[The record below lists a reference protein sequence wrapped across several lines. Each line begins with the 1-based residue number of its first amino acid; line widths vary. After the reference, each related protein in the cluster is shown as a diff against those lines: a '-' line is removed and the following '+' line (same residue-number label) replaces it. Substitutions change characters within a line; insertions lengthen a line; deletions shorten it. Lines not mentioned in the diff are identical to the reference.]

1 MKNQIK
7 NFFSN
12 NFVYK
17 GKEKLSKLTI
27 LSLIILNIL
36 VLFILDKG
44 IDFQTRVLNNPMTK
58 FPYDCRDIFTYNLN
72 VDDFNNYI
80 YNAQN
85 YNSKYQNIKDLELD
99 SRCSLIFEKISLIK
113 NNIDIKSLKKKNEE
127 LSNKSYELNNQISYL
142 KDNYNTILFEKMS
155 EQEINKSIIKG
166 EVSAENIK
174 EKYELLTKELESID
188 KEKEKLSNE
197 FKEENLVKDLIS
209 YLALNKDTILIDIE
223 KAQKF
228 YSIKYELVILLFLIP
243 LVAIFFY
250 LMKRYLH
257 KDKYILY
264 IIFKNI
270 LIVTL
275 IPTFISFFSLINIFI
290 PKIFLEKVL
299 MFFYSLEIPF
309 IVYYLAIAIAV
320 LIFIFII
327 IKIQKKFKEDNEKL
341 KNNNI
346 SIIDAYNKNICIK
359 CGNRVDFTIMN
370 YCPCCQN
377 QLKIECKSCHTN
389 TIKGLDYCSNCGS
402 NIEE

>member
-1 MKNQIK
+1 MKNFIK
-7 NFFSN
+7 SFYTN
-12 NFVYK
+12 NFIYK

-27 LSLIILNIL
+27 LALIILDIF
-36 VLFILDKG
+36 VLSTLFQG
-44 IDFQTRVLNNPMTK
+44 IDFQTKVINNPNTK
-58 FPYDCRDIFTYNLN
+58 FPYDCQDVITYSSSM
-72 VDDFNNYI
+72 DDFNSYL
-80 YNAQN
+80 YNN
-85 YNSKYQNIKDLELD
+85 YNYDSKYQNIKDLEVD
-99 SRCSLIFEKISLIK
+99 ERCNTIFDKVELIK
-113 NNIDIKSLKKKNEE
+113 NKIDIKNLKKQNEE
-127 LSNKSYELNNQISYL
+127 LNNKSYNLSNQLTYL

-155 EQEINKSIIKG
+155 EQEIDKSIIKG

-188 KEKEKLSNE
+188 EEKEKLSNE

-209 YLALNKDTILIDIE
+209 YLDLNKDTILIDIE

-257 KDKYILY
+257 KDRYILY

-290 PKIFLEKVL
+290 PKIFIEKIL

-327 IKIQKKFKEDNEKL
+327 IKIQKRFKEDNEKL

-359 CGNRVDFTIMN
+359 CGNRVDFTLMN